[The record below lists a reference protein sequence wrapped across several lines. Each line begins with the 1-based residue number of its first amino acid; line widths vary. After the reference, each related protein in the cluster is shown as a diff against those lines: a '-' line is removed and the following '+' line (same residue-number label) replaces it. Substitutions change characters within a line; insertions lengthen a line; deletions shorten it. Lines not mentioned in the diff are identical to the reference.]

1 MEEREML
8 PPLLMEGC
16 EILLPVE
23 RMGEEDTLLILD
35 WMPLLLNEEPGRLML
50 VEPGRLMLVEPRRFA
65 EEAVLLLLRFT
76 VTRVELLV
84 R

>member
-1 MEEREML
+1 MLPPPMEEREML

-50 VEPGRLMLVEPRRFA
+50 VEPRRFA